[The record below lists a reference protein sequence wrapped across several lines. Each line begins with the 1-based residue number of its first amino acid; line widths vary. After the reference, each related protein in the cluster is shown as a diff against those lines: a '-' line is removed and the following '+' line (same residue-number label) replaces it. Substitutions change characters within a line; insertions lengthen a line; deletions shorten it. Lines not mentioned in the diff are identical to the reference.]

1 MLRCYI
7 IFGGFFMSFFV
18 KKSTPSK
25 KGVYLQIYQSFYIP
39 GKGKRNKS
47 YEVIGYVNELKRNGI
62 DDPYKYAQDKVDELN
77 GKLSLKKNQQIGESS
92 TLKNVGYF
100 LPKAMFDLLNMD
112 RHLNIVASSYKSHY
126 VFSEFFRTLTYAQIV
141 GPGSK
146 QYLFNRIIPSLYN
159 VKQYSYDQIL
169 DGLNFIGSDFH
180 KYIEVLNH
188 HIAKNY
194 KRNLNIGLFDC
205 TNYYFEIDE
214 EDEYRRKGPS
224 KENRHDPILGQALL
238 LDGDMIPLDMDL
250 YPGNESE
257 KPLLRKRIEDMKSR
271 NDVKGKIIQIA
282 DKGLNCAR
290 NIYATVKEAND
301 GYIFSKSVHGRNLND
316 IEKKWI
322 LLVDD
327 DTNKWIEVR
336 DELGS
341 LKYRYKE
348 CVDDFD
354 YKCKINPDDTKETKF
369 IVKEKR
375 IVTYNPSLA
384 KKQRAEIRKMV
395 DRLINKIHYKE
406 VVREELG
413 DSVKYVNLKA
423 TTQEGDKVKI
433 ATSLNQEKIDEDLA
447 FAGYNLLVTSEVN
460 ADAKDIYNAYHN
472 LWRIEHSFRVMKT
485 QLEARPAYVSTKETI
500 FGHFLIVYVALVIM
514 RLIELK
520 IFNDEIPIEQ
530 LFDFIRD
537 YKVTENYDG
546 SFINNAAA
554 SSTYLKIKEKL
565 GLSKLGNS
573 YLSKRDIDLILVTEF

>member
-1 MLRCYI
+1 MVLRSYI
-7 IFGGFFMSFFV
+7 HFMRYFL

-25 KGVYLQIYQSFYIP
+25 KGLYLQIYRTNYVP
-39 GKGKRNKS
+39 GKGNQNKS
-47 YEVIGYVNELKRNGI
+47 FKALGYVSDLKEKGI
-62 DDPYKYAQDKVDELN
+62 DDPIRYALEMIDELN
-77 GKLSLKKNQQIGESS
+77 KNHKLLLEKQIGQSS
-92 TLKNVGYF
+92 TLKNVGFF

-146 QYLFNRIIPSLYN
+146 QYLFDRIIPSLYG

-180 KYIEVLNH
+180 KYIEILNY

-205 TNYYFEIDE
+205 TNYYFEIDD

-224 KENRHDPILGQALL
+224 KENRHDPILGQSLL
-238 LDGDMIPLDMDL
+238 LDGDMIPLDMEL
-250 YPGNESE
+250 YPGNQSE
-257 KPLLRKRIEDMKSR
+257 KPYLRKRIEDMKNR
-271 NDVKGKIIQIA
+271 NEVNGRIIQIA

-290 NIYATVKEAND
+290 NIYSAVKEAND
-301 GYIFSKSVHGRNLND
+301 GYIFSKSVHGKNLSD
-316 IEKKWI
+316 IEKKWV

-327 DTNKWIEVR
+327 DTNKWAEIR
-336 DELGS
+336 DEFGS

-348 CVDDFD
+348 CIDDFD
-354 YKCKINPDDTKETKF
+354 YKCKINPDDTKEIKF
-369 IVKEKR
+369 TVKEKR
-375 IVTYNPSLA
+375 IVTFNPSLA
-384 KKQRAEIRKMV
+384 RKQKAEIRKMV

-406 VVREELG
+406 AVREELG
-413 DSVKYVNLKA
+413 DAVKYVNLKA
-423 TTQEGDKVKI
+423 TTQDGEKVKI
-433 ATSLNQEKIDEDLA
+433 ATSLNQEKIDEDLS

-546 SFINNAAA
+546 SFINNA
-554 SSTYLKIKEKL
+554 SNTTTYLKVKEKL
-565 GLSKLGNS
+565 GLSKLGNV
-573 YLSKRDIDLILVTEF
+573 YLSKRDVDLILNAEF